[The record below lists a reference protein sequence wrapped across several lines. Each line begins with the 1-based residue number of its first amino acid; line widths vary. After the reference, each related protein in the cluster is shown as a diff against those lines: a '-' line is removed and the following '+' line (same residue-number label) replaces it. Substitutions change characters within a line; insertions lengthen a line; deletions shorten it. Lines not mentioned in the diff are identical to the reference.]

1 MWQAIS
7 GRRCQ
12 WPAMTATRPRCN
24 IIIRAIVINMSDS
37 NETTSLSTSSS
48 AVIVGDIVGCA
59 GVGVAAVPDVTAA
72 VGVVASPV
80 NIIDVIDVDVRR
92 IKHAAAIDR
101 VINI

>member
-1 MWQAIS
+1 
-7 GRRCQ
+7 
-12 WPAMTATRPRCN
+12 
-24 IIIRAIVINMSDS
+24 MSDS

-48 AVIVGDIVGCA
+48 AVIVGDIVVDIVVCA
-59 GVGVAAVPDVTAA
+59 GVGVAAVPDVSAA
-72 VGVVASPV
+72 VGVVAPPV